1 MSGGNYLRL
10 NAVFIVLDMVTV
22 LFVCVHNAGRS
33 QMAEAILNDLA
44 EGRHRGISAG
54 SQPGEEVNP
63 VAVKAMAE
71 LGIDLGD
78 GRPKLLT
85 GEMVEEADLVIT
97 MGCGENVCP
106 IVPKE
111 VMDWGLDDPHG
122 QTIERVRE
130 IRDEIQRRVVDLI
143 ATLNSRALARV

>member
-1 MSGGNYLRL
+1 
-10 NAVFIVLDMVTV
+10 
-22 LFVCVHNAGRS
+22 
-33 QMAEAILNDLA
+33 MAEAFFNDLA
-44 EGRHRGISAG
+44 GRRHRGISAG
-54 SQPGEEVNP
+54 TQPGEEVNP

-71 LGIDLGD
+71 VGIDMGG

-111 VMDWGLDDPHG
+111 VVDWDLDDPHG
-122 QTIERVRE
+122 QPIERVRE
-130 IRDEIQRRVVDLI
+130 IRDEIRRRVVDL
-143 ATLNSRALARV
+143 AAALDSQA

>member
-1 MSGGNYLRL
+1 
-10 NAVFIVLDMVTV
+10 
-22 LFVCVHNAGRS
+22 
-33 QMAEAILNDLA
+33 MAEAFFNDTA
-44 EGRHRGISAG
+44 GVRHRGISAG
-54 SQPGEEVNP
+54 TQPGEEVNP

-71 LGIDLGD
+71 VGIDIGD

-111 VMDWGLDDPHG
+111 IVDWGLDDPHG
-122 QTIERVRE
+122 QPIERVRE
-130 IRDEIQRRVVDLI
+130 IRDEIRRRVAALA
-143 ATLNSRALARV
+143 ATLDSRG

>member
-1 MSGGNYLRL
+1 
-10 NAVFIVLDMVTV
+10 
-22 LFVCVHNAGRS
+22 
-33 QMAEAILNDLA
+33 MAEAFFNDVA
-44 EGRHRGISAG
+44 GGRHRGISAG
-54 SQPGEEVNP
+54 TQPGEEVNP

-71 LGIDLGD
+71 VGIDMGG

-111 VMDWGLDDPHG
+111 VVDWDLDDPHG
-122 QTIERVRE
+122 QPIERVRE
-130 IRDEIQRRVVDLI
+130 IRDEIRRRVVAVAVDLD
-143 ATLNSRALARV
+143 SRG